1 MIATMPK
8 EVRLGYRARAFALL
22 PYLTLLGCAGL
33 ALAAVFGFEEPDTR
47 WLVGSGVL
55 LAAAP
60 AGLVLH
66 LTFTRDLSRNDKR
79 LWVANLM
86 RLKEPGLVA
95 DYFTAEGR
103 TNATRRLNAKARV
116 RSGAQP

>member
-8 EVRLGYRARAFALL
+8 EVRLGYGARAFALL
-22 PYLTLLGCAGL
+22 PYLTLLGCGGL
-33 ALAAVFGFEEPDTR
+33 ALAALFGFEEPDAR

-66 LTFTRDLSRNDKR
+66 LAFTRELSRKDKR
-79 LWVANLM
+79 LWVANLV

-95 DYFTAEGR
+95 DYFTAKAR
-103 TNATRRLNAKARV
+103 ANATQRLTAKARV
-116 RSGAQP
+116 NRGA